1 MNRSSAFLR
10 LMHAN
15 EKQNYRHRRDPGGVE
30 EAYRKPLSVT
40 RIAVRTLSWES
51 ERFHGGH
58 LSIKKHAS
66 DKHSAISSTS
76 EDDAV

>member
-1 MNRSSAFLR
+1 
-10 LMHAN
+10 MHAN
-15 EKQNYRHRRDPGGVE
+15 EEENYRHRRDPGGVE
-30 EAYRKPLSVT
+30 EAYRKPFSVA
-40 RIAVRTLSWES
+40 RMAVRTLSWES

-66 DKHSAISSTS
+66 ISTRAISSTS